1 MIASL
6 AHRLNGRLHFAWIV
20 VGVVFLVLL
29 AGAGVR
35 SSPSVLIVP
44 LQNAFGW
51 DKATISAAISVNIAL
66 YGLLGPFAAAVMQ
79 RFGIRRTVLW
89 ALGLM
94 VGGVFSTLFMS
105 EPWHLILT
113 WGFLVGAA
121 CGVVALVLGAV
132 IVNRWFVERRGLV
145 MGILTASMAT
155 GQLVFL
161 PLLASLTADYGWKI
175 VPMVTGAAAALV
187 GILVFFLLPERPEEI
202 GLQPL
207 GAAEDAPPGTATTGN
222 PAVTA
227 VLTLFR
233 AARTRDFWLL
243 AGTFF
248 ICGLSTNGLI
258 GTHLIAAC
266 MDKGIPEVRAASLL
280 AMMGLFDLVGT
291 TLSGWL
297 SDRYNNR
304 WLLFIYYGLRGLSL
318 IYLAYSDYSLYGL
331 SLFALFYGLDW
342 IATVPP
348 TMRLT
353 ADIYGK
359 QDAPIVFGWV
369 VAMHQIG
376 AAVAAFGAGLMRDSL
391 DRYMEAF
398 LIAGLFCIVAAFM
411 ALAINRRGPQPL
423 TPLPQPA

>member
-1 MIASL
+1 
-6 AHRLNGRLHFAWIV
+6 
-20 VGVVFLVLL
+20 
-29 AGAGVR
+29 
-35 SSPSVLIVP
+35 
-44 LQNAFGW
+44 
-51 DKATISAAISVNIAL
+51 
-66 YGLLGPFAAAVMQ
+66 
-79 RFGIRRTVLW
+79 
-89 ALGLM
+89 
-94 VGGVFSTLFMS
+94 
-105 EPWHLILT
+105 
-113 WGFLVGAA
+113 
-121 CGVVALVLGAV
+121 
-132 IVNRWFVERRGLV
+132 
-145 MGILTASMAT
+145 
-155 GQLVFL
+155 
-161 PLLASLTADYGWKI
+161 
-175 VPMVTGAAAALV
+175 
-187 GILVFFLLPERPEEI
+187 
-202 GLQPL
+202 
-207 GAAEDAPPGTATTGN
+207 
-222 PAVTA
+222 
-227 VLTLFR
+227 
-233 AARTRDFWLL
+233 
-243 AGTFF
+243 
-248 ICGLSTNGLI
+248 
-258 GTHLIAAC
+258 
-266 MDKGIPEVRAASLL
+266 MDKGIPEVLADSML